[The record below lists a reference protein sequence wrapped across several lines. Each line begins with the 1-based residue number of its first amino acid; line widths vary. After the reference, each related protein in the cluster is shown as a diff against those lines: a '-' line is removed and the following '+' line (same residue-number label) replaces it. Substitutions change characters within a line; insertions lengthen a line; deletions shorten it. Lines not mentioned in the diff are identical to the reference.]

1 MSAEDP
7 GVVHRLVDDGCI
19 NPASRRFSMKRSAM
33 WIAAVLVL
41 VATPAVLGLV
51 VLRDNDGA
59 GDRRQAAL
67 GPVDPGTPTDTLV
80 IPPITSTSVG
90 IIVESYSW
98 GLNVPYAYSPTSGAT
113 SGRATFQP
121 LTITKGLDA
130 TSAGLFLQAAKGLP
144 LASAILRLNGGNGGM
159 YELSNV
165 FISEVSHAGGK
176 EQLSLN
182 YSKIKFTAP
191 TGDKGAGTG
200 SVPSGTWDIATAKAS

>member
-1 MSAEDP
+1 
-7 GVVHRLVDDGCI
+7 
-19 NPASRRFSMKRSAM
+19 M

-67 GPVDPGTPTDTLV
+67 GPVDPATAIDTLV
-80 IPPITSTSVG
+80 IPPITSTTVG

-98 GLNVPYAYSPTSGAT
+98 GLAVPYAYSSTGGAT
-113 SGRATFQP
+113 AGKASFQP
-121 LTITKGLDA
+121 LTITKGIDS
-130 TSAGLFLQAAKGLP
+130 TSAGLFLQAAKGMP
-144 LASAILRLNGGNGGM
+144 VPSAILRLNGGSGGM
-159 YELSNV
+159 YELTNV

-182 YSKIKFTAP
+182 YGKIKFTAP

-200 SVPSGTWDIATAKAS
+200 SVPAATWDIATAKGS